1 VLVAGVLGLGSAC
14 ALQLSDKDGGGPDDS
29 AGRSAVGEPRARVF
43 SDSSFWNM
51 PLPVDAPL
59 DPYAAEILDYLR
71 TAPESGPGCLTL
83 AGAGSSPW
91 GQPMYSARRSDPEY
105 NVRTRLADHLP
116 ELDRLRIPEG
126 AEAADNTD
134 GSMTLYD
141 RDRGYVVMLTDATYD
156 EDSDSWSAAGATV
169 TYLASNGL
177 HVDTGRSDDPRNQ
190 GSHRGNNGATAGV
203 SWDEVQD
210 GAIRHVLKVAVGPE
224 VSERFVFPMVGSDG
238 DDPGTDP
245 AVPPQGLR
253 LRIKPSIDLEELGL
267 EGEALVIARALQ
279 RFGFYI
285 GDSGGTTAL
294 KLENTVAEGRG
305 RLWKVKADD
314 LCGLPFTETYW
325 DVVEEGYDPSYTD
338 AAGE

>member
-1 VLVAGVLGLGSAC
+1 
-14 ALQLSDKDGGGPDDS
+14 
-29 AGRSAVGEPRARVF
+29 
-43 SDSSFWNM
+43 
-51 PLPVDAPL
+51 
-59 DPYAAEILDYLR
+59 
-71 TAPESGPGCLTL
+71 
-83 AGAGSSPW
+83 
-91 GQPMYSARRSDPEY
+91 
-105 NVRTRLADHLP
+105 
-116 ELDRLRIPEG
+116 
-126 AEAADNTD
+126 
-134 GSMTLYD
+134 
-141 RDRGYVVMLTDATYD
+141 VVMLTDATYD

-224 VSERFVFPMVGSDG
+224 VSERYVFPMVGSDG

-325 DVVEEGYDPSYTD
+325 DVVEEGYDPSAPD